1 MSLCPVILAGGG
13 GTRLWPLSRA
23 HYPKQFLSL
32 FGNSSM
38 LQETIARLDGIES
51 STPLLNPILV
61 CNEVHRFLV
70 ADQAKEINKILQ
82 EMGLSLGMKMD
93 RKEKAKQK

>member
-23 HYPKQFLSL
+23 HYPKQFLRL
-32 FGNSSM
+32 FGKNSM
-38 LQETIARLDGIES
+38 LQETLLRLDGMETGTS
-51 STPLLNPILV
+51 VLAPILV

-70 ADQAKEINKILQ
+70 AEQAEEIDKNLQTIIL
-82 EMGLSLGMKMD
+82 EPS
-93 RKEKAKQK
+93 